1 MVYILAPANYATG
14 GPELLHQLG
23 YKLNL
28 LGFEASMYY
37 MGFQEGVDPVC
48 PQYKKYH
55 VPTSYR
61 IKCDGQT
68 VVIVPELGISLV
80 QSLKD
85 VPTKLVI
92 WWLSVD
98 NAHYTEQDLDVIK
111 KNPAILH
118 LAQSMYAYNFLTD
131 QLKIAPNR
139 VFYLSD
145 YINSDFLLSTTRF
158 ETKQRSNTVLFNPQK
173 GFNRTS
179 ELISGANYKI
189 KWQAL
194 RGLMPSQMIE
204 TMKKAKVY
212 IDFGNHPGK
221 DRIPREAALCGCCVI
236 TNKNGSAGNAVDAP
250 IPDSCKFG
258 DDTSNEAI
266 LNKIYDL
273 LEHYEDRVNDY
284 KNYID
289 MIQQEY
295 GRFERDALTFFESIY
310 PSNIPNLGSAQKYS
324 DHILEYIERE
334 NYITAYRSLVKYKT
348 KGYEIN
354 SDINFYE
361 TVIRMGLQEYP
372 EAKLCALRGL
382 RQQPDDY
389 EMHLYLAEINL
400 ALNELDQIEAC
411 CNNAI
416 KYSTGTPDEALI
428 RSRCEDLFRKC
439 QEQN

>member
-1 MVYILAPANYATG
+1 MVYILAPANFASG

-80 QSLKD
+80 HDLKD
-85 VPTKLVI
+85 APAKLVI

-98 NAHYTEQDLDVIK
+98 NAHYTEQDLDAIK

-118 LAQSMYAYNFLTD
+118 LAQSMYAYNFLTE

-158 ETKQRSNTVLFNPQK
+158 ETEQRSDTVLFNPQK
-173 GFNRTS
+173 GFSRTS

-194 RGLMPSQMIE
+194 RGLTPSQMIE
-204 TMKKAKVY
+204 AMKETKVY

-236 TNKNGSAGNAVDAP
+236 TNREGSARNAVDVP
-250 IPDSCKFG
+250 IPDSCKFD
-258 DDTSNEAI
+258 DDTSNEVI

-273 LEHYEDRVNDY
+273 LEHYEDRVRDY
-284 KNYID
+284 K
-289 MIQQEY
+289 
-295 GRFERDALTFFESIY
+295 T
-310 PSNIPNLGSAQKYS
+310 
-324 DHILEYIERE
+324 YIE
-334 NYITAYRSLVKYKT
+334 T
-348 KGYEIN
+348 
-354 SDINFYE
+354 
-361 TVIRMGLQEYP
+361 
-372 EAKLCALRGL
+372 
-382 RQQPDDY
+382 
-389 EMHLYLAEINL
+389 
-400 ALNELDQIEAC
+400 
-411 CNNAI
+411 
-416 KYSTGTPDEALI
+416 
-428 RSRCEDLFRKC
+428 
-439 QEQN
+439 